1 MTGDGVTIVEVA
13 PRDGLQNDPGDLST
27 AQKVE
32 LAQRAYDAGLRRIEV
47 TSFVSPR
54 AVPKMADAEQ
64 VVAALRER
72 SLPGASLI
80 GLVVNERGVRR
91 AAAAGV
97 HEVNVVVVASEAFS
111 QRNQGMSVS
120 EALAALPDLT
130 GAAGAAGLATTV
142 TIGTAFGCPFEGE
155 VAPGA
160 LAEIVAAVAA
170 AGPDEIALAD
180 TIGVGVPTDVTQRFA
195 QVRAAAG
202 SDVALRAH
210 FHNTRSTGIAN
221 ACAAIAAG
229 VTALDASLGGIGG
242 CPFAPRATGNIAT
255 EDLIYL
261 LGRMQQA
268 GAVSLRELIGAAHW
282 LGASLGHEVPGM
294 LSKAGAFPP
303 PGR

>member
-1 MTGDGVTIVEVA
+1 MTADGVTIVEVA
-13 PRDGLQNDPGDLST
+13 PRDGLQNDPGDLTT

-32 LAQRAYDAGLRRIEV
+32 LTQRAYDAGLRRIEV

-54 AVPKMADAEQ
+54 AVPKMADAER
-64 VVAALRER
+64 VVATLRAR
-72 SLPGASLI
+72 SLPDASLI

-91 AAAAGV
+91 AAVAGV

-111 QRNQGMSVS
+111 QRNQGMSVR

-130 GAAGAAGLATTV
+130 GAARVAGLATTV

-180 TIGVGVPTDVTQRFA
+180 TIGVGVPADVTQRFA
-195 QVRAAAG
+195 LVRAAAG
-202 SDVALRAH
+202 SDVGLRAH

-255 EDLIYL
+255 EDLTYL
-261 LGRMQQA
+261 LGRMRQA
-268 GAVSLRELIGAAHW
+268 GQVSLRELIGTAQW
-282 LGASLGHEVPGM
+282 LGTSLGHEVPGM
-294 LSKAGAFPP
+294 LSKAGEFPS